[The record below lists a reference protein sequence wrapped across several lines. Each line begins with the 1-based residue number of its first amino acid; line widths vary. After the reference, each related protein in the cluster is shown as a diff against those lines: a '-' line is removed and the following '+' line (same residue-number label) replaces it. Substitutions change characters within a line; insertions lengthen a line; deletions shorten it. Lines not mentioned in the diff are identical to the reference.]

1 MELTSI
7 VLSQEFEGQ
16 FYDFGIATTA
26 ADRFVF
32 RDLSASQATELSNS
46 SGIDVIILLAGDDTA
61 TDDSS
66 NRIYF
71 GNTGN
76 DTIDGA
82 DGNDTIA
89 AGQGDDSV
97 IGGNGDDILAGNL
110 GNDVI
115 SAGAGADVVFGGQ
128 GNDAIE
134 GGSGSDLLYGDL
146 GDDTLTGGSGFDVL
160 TGGDGRDRFV
170 LEVGNN
176 LDTITDFI
184 SGTDL
189 LQLPNGVSFADLTFS
204 ATNGNTL
211 IQSTSGE
218 SIALLQGVSPSALSA
233 ANFVTTDTGNIGN
246 IGGNTNNVALDA
258 FEANVL
264 ELTNQ
269 FRTANGVGTLTAN
282 TKLTQAAETHSQNMA
297 NLDFFS
303 HTGQDGSN
311 SSDRAIAAGYESS
324 FVGENIA
331 VGYSTPANV
340 VQGWI
345 DSPGHRAN
353 LLNASYT
360 QLGVGYVFLANDTGN
375 KNWNHY
381 WTQVFG

>member
-26 ADRFVF
+26 ADSFF
-32 RDLSASQATELSNS
+32 YRDLNAAQAAELSSS
-46 SGIDVIILLAGDDTA
+46 SGLDVIVLLAGDDAA

-66 NRIYF
+66 SRIYF

-89 AGQGDDSV
+89 AGQGNDSV
-97 IGGNGDDILAGNL
+97 IGGNGDDVLAGNL
-110 GNDVI
+110 GSDTI
-115 SAGAGADVVFGGQ
+115 SGGLGNDVVFGGQ
-128 GNDAIE
+128 GNDAID
-134 GGSGSDLLYGDL
+134 GGSGSDLLSGDL

-184 SGTDL
+184 SGVDI
-189 LQLPNGVSFADLTFS
+189 LQLPAGVSFGDLTFS
-204 ATNGNTL
+204 TTSGNTL
-211 IQSTSGE
+211 IQTTSGE
-218 SIALLQGVSPSALSA
+218 SIALLQGIAPATISA
-233 ANFVTTDTGNIGN
+233 ANFVTAGEAAPTAT
-246 IGGNTNNVALDA
+246 TLDA
-258 FEANVL
+258 FEAEVL
-264 ELTNQ
+264 ALTNQ
-269 FRTANGVGTLTAN
+269 FRQSNGVGTLAAN
-282 TKLTQAAETHSQNMA
+282 ANLSQAAETHSQNMA
-297 NLDFFS
+297 DLDFFS
-303 HTGQDGSN
+303 HNGQDGSS
-311 SSDRAIAAGYESS
+311 SSDRAIAAGYDSS
-324 FVGENIA
+324 FVGENISA
-331 VGYSTPANV
+331 GYSTPASV

-360 QLGVGYVFLANDTGN
+360 KLGVGYVFLAEDTGSE
-375 KNWNHY
+375 NWNHY